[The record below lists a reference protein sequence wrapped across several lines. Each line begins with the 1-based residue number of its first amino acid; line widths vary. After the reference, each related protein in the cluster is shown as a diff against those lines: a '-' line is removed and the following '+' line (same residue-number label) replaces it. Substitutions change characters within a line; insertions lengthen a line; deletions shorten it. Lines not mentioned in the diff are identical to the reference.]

1 VNHTWWRDD
10 ALLWDSLMAKRPDKP
25 NLIGETGPQPV
36 WAPDGNW
43 RWDELTALP
52 LHERKLALGFAAANA
67 GVLHW
72 DWARGDVFGMLRQD
86 GSYKPWMGAL
96 SGIAAFAQA
105 AQPFASETRHSDI
118 AIVVPQSLQLSP
130 WNDIAL
136 EAQQKSVRA
145 LYNYARQSA
154 FAVGEYQ
161 LDLLGEPK
169 LIIVPASWIFHQA
182 AWDQLIARVRSGA
195 TLLIS
200 GRIDADEHFW
210 SRPARTQDWAPGY
223 QPGLLTTRENVVSWP
238 GGSAPLTYPGDKTT
252 LLERGLLPDGAS
264 FLEAQLGSGRVFYVP
279 LPLELAE
286 SLDSVSRVYRYAISK
301 AGVAKVYETSTDD
314 PGILICP
321 TQLPDATLYV
331 LTSESA
337 APADFSVRD
346 LASGATIDVH
356 LAPGRAALALITH
369 TGKIAASYNLQ

>member
-1 VNHTWWRDD
+1 
-10 ALLWDSLMAKRPDKP
+10 
-25 NLIGETGPQPV
+25 
-36 WAPDGNW
+36 
-43 RWDELTALP
+43 
-52 LHERKLALGFAAANA
+52 
-67 GVLHW
+67 
-72 DWARGDVFGMLRQD
+72 
-86 GSYKPWMGAL
+86 MGAL
-96 SGIAAFAQA
+96 AGIAAFAQA
-105 AQPFASETRHSDI
+105 AQPFASETRQPDI
-118 AIVVPQSLQLSP
+118 AIVIPQSLQLSA

-136 EAQQKSVRA
+136 EAQQNSVRA

-161 LDLLGEPK
+161 LALLGDPK
-169 LIIVPASWIFHQA
+169 LIIVPSPWIFQQD
-182 AWDQLIARVRSGA
+182 AWYQLIAKVRSGA

-210 SRPARTQDWAPGY
+210 SQPTRTQDWAPGY

-252 LLERGLLPDGAS
+252 VLERGLLPDGAS
-264 FLEAQLGSGRVFYVP
+264 FLEAQMGRGRVIYVS

-301 AGVAKVYETSTDD
+301 AGIAKVYETSTDD

-337 APADFSVRD
+337 SSANFSVRD
-346 LASGATIDVH
+346 LASGATIDVR
-356 LAPGRAALALITH
+356 LAPGRAAVALITH
-369 TGKIAASYNLQ
+369 SGKVAASYNLQ